1 MKVVSK
7 RDICISYELYLF
19 CQPILFPKKERIC
32 IVYKLYLFCQ
42 PIIFPKKEKGG
53 IMRHLADS
61 CVNKEKP
68 GGGSGDRI
76 TL

>member
-7 RDICISYELYLF
+7 REICISYELYLF
-19 CQPILFPKKERIC
+19 CQPILFPKE
-32 IVYKLYLFCQ
+32 
-42 PIIFPKKEKGG
+42 EKGG

-61 CVNKEKP
+61 RVNKEKP